1 MPRSRNSVYNCHNPR
16 GICLITKLK
25 LGLNHLRELKFK
37 HVFQNT
43 LNPLCSC
50 RNDVESTEHF
60 LLHCPQIANERRTL
74 LSTLGN
80 FNYSLL
86 ENTSNFLMQT
96 LLFENM
102 SLSPSNKSRILDATV
117 DFVWST
123 KRFDEQLNN
132 ESCIYW
138 SQKTK

>member
-1 MPRSRNSVYNCHNPR
+1 MPPSRNSFYNCHNPR
-16 GICLITKLK
+16 GICLITKLR
-25 LGLNHLRELKFK
+25 LGLNHLKELKFK
-37 HVFQNT
+37 HVFQDT

-60 LLHCPQIANERRTL
+60 LLHCPEIANERRTV

-102 SLSPSNKSRILDATV
+102 SLSPSNKSRILDATI
-117 DFVWST
+117 DFV
-123 KRFDEQLNN
+123 
-132 ESCIYW
+132 
-138 SQKTK
+138 